1 MDLIRS
7 HQNGTSA
14 GIRIRVTD
22 PEWTTLARGVRVHGK
37 PPLTHRLLT
46 AGALHAANRTAVA
59 CDLTAAHWWSMVVP
73 SGFGLDVD
81 AQACAIATMRDG
93 NRLRAAGVRG
103 RRLEL
108 PVEHITLIDGFAIT
122 TPARTWMDCAA
133 LVSWRDIVA
142 MGDGLLRSR
151 LATPSELSRMVAWG
165 RGRRGIKAA
174 RAALPVLD
182 AASESPGESWVR
194 ALLARSRLPRPI
206 CNLSVTVDGWTFRL
220 DLGWPDQRVAVEY
233 DGEEFHGP
241 KYTARDAWRREK
253 LREAGWIILVVRKDD
268 LADGARLIRRL
279 TEHLSARA

>member
-14 GIRIRVTD
+14 GFRIRVTD
-22 PEWTTLARGVRVHGK
+22 PEWTTPARGVRIPGSHS
-37 PPLTHRLLT
+37 LTHRLLT
-46 AGALHAANRTAVA
+46 AGALHAVNRTAVA
-59 CDLTAAHWWSMVVP
+59 CDLTAAHVWSMIVP

-81 AQACAIATMRDG
+81 AQACAIATLRDES
-93 NRLRAAGVRG
+93 RLRAAGVRG

-108 PVEHITLIDGFAIT
+108 PHDHITLVDGFAIT
-122 TPARTWMDCAA
+122 TPARTWIDCAA

-142 MGDGLLRSR
+142 MGDGLLRSS
-151 LATPSELSRMVAWG
+151 LATPAQLSRMVAWG

-182 AASESPGESWVR
+182 KASESPGESWVR
-194 ALLARSRLPRPI
+194 ALLARSRLARPV

-220 DLGWPDQRVAVEY
+220 DLAWPDELVAVEY

-241 KYTARDAWRREK
+241 HHAARDAWRRDK
-253 LREAGWIILVVRKDD
+253 LRAAGWIILVVRKDD
-268 LADGARLIRRL
+268 LADAAGLIRML
-279 TEHLSARA
+279 AEHLTARA